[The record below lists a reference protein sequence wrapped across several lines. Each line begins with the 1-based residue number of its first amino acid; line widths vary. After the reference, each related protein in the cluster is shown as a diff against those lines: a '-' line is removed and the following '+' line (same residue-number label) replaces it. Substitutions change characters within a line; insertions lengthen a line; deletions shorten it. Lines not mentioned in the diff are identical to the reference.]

1 MGLDM
6 YLHATRYESNY
17 GFQIAENGEN
27 ETFKTILQTVGG
39 YVSPESPLVEIS
51 LTIGYWRKVN
61 AIHNWFVNELADGK
75 DECQRIDVNRSE
87 LQQLSEICKAVLA
100 DHSSAEELLPTGS
113 GFFFGGTEYD
123 EWYFEGL
130 KDTVAQIKEALAL
143 DSNWGFYY
151 QASW

>member
-1 MGLDM
+1 M

-17 GFQIAENGEN
+17 KFQIAENGEN

-39 YVSPESPLVEIS
+39 YVSPEVPSVEVS

-61 AIHNWFVNELADGK
+61 AIHNWFINELADGK
-75 DECQRIDVNRSE
+75 DECQRIYADRSE
-87 LQQLSEICKAVLA
+87 LERLSETCKAVLA
-100 DHSSAEELLPTGS
+100 DNSLAEKLLPTGA

-130 KDTVAQIKEALAL
+130 KNTVAQIKEALAL
-143 DSNWGFYY
+143 GSNWGFYY